1 MNGLAITTAQK
12 LTHNLSTFVN
22 KNATQILAGVGIGC
36 GIASVGFSIK
46 GTIKAVEVVKNLEKE
61 KEAPLT
67 KREIVKATWKEYVP
81 AVGFG
86 ALGIG
91 CVIGSVN
98 VSMKRLATMTAA
110 YAMSE
115 KSFKEYKDKAI
126 DLIGDKK
133 EEEIRSSVAQ
143 DYISENPPS
152 NSIVSR
158 GTGGGTL
165 CMDSFSGQYFWSDA
179 DTIRRI
185 TNDFNNELIHDYNV
199 CLNDY
204 YLRLG
209 MNEIKDGND
218 LGWNIINGDLVNVEF
233 TTELGPGNQPVLVMD
248 FTTNPFPNYRS
259 YL

>member
-1 MNGLAITTAQK
+1 MNSLAITTAQK
-12 LTHNLSTFVN
+12 LSHNVATFVN

-36 GIASVGFSIK
+36 GIASVGFAIK
-46 GTIKAVEVVKNLEKE
+46 GTIKAVDIVKNLEKE
-61 KEAPLT
+61 KEGTLT
-67 KREIVKATWKEYVP
+67 KKEIVKATWKEYVP
-81 AVGFG
+81 VVGLG

-91 CVIGSVN
+91 CVVGSVN

-126 DLIGDKK
+126 DLIGEKK
-133 EEEIRSSVAQ
+133 EEEIRGAIAQ

-152 NSIVSR
+152 NAIASQ

-165 CMDSFSGQYFWSDA
+165 CLDSFSGQYFWSDA
-179 DTIRRI
+179 DIIRR
-185 TNDFNNELIHDYNV
+185 TANELNNELLHDFQI

-204 YLRLG
+204 YVRLG
-209 MNEIKDGND
+209 LNEVKDGND
-218 LGWNIINGDLVNVEF
+218 LGWNIVNGDLIGIEF
-233 TTELGPGNQPVLVMD
+233 TTELGPGNQPVLVVD
-248 FTTNPFPNYRS
+248 FTTNPFPNYRD